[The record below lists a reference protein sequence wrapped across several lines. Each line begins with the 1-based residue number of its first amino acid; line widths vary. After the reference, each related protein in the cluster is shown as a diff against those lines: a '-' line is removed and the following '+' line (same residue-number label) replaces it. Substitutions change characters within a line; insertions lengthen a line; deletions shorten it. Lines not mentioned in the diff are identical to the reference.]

1 MTDIEKFTTLFD
13 ELDISYNVVDH
24 PNFSSIEITPD
35 NKKILGQWGYKTIF
49 NFDLDGLFT
58 EIELNDY

>member
-13 ELDISYNVVDH
+13 ELDISYNIVDH

-35 NKKILGQWGYKTIF
+35 NKKFWGSGGYKTIF
-49 NFDLDGLFT
+49 NFDLDGSFT